1 MRWHAREALNTK
13 LMEIRLISPAA
24 HGASLTA
31 LLLESGLSVPD
42 DSGAAVIWT
51 GLSLD
56 GKLIACAGV
65 EIHGTNGLLR
75 SVAVKE
81 AFRGN
86 GYGAAVVKAARI
98 LARLRKL
105 RALYLFTEDASGF
118 FGRNGFEVMER
129 GDLPAGIAAS
139 RQAAHECGPIA
150 VSMYQAL
157 PETPPHFLV
166 LCTGNSCRSQMAHAY
181 LNKYFAGSAEVYSAG
196 IETHGLN
203 PGAVSI
209 LKEDGLDIT
218 HHTSNHVDEY
228 AHLRFDLILTVC
240 DHAKEHCPWI
250 PGDALRIHHNFT
262 DPSKVTGST
271 EEIHAAF
278 KNTREEISDYCR
290 NLTKALGFQP

>member
-1 MRWHAREALNTK
+1 MRWHARGTLNTK
-13 LMEIRLISPAA
+13 LMEIRLISPAT

-42 DSGAAVIWT
+42 DSNTAIIWT

-56 GKLIACAGV
+56 GQLMACAGIEV
-65 EIHGTNGLLR
+65 HGTDGLLR
-75 SVAVKE
+75 SVAVAN

-118 FGRNGFEVMER
+118 FSRNGFEVMER
-129 GDLPAGIAAS
+129 RELPANIAAS
-139 RQAAHECGPIA
+139 NQAANDCSPNAIT
-150 VSMYQAL
+150 MYSSL
-157 PETPPHFLV
+157 PEIRPRVLV

-203 PGAVSI
+203 PGAVAI

-228 AHLRFDLILTVC
+228 AYLRFDLILTVC

-262 DPSKVTGST
+262 DPSKVTGSP
-271 EEIHAAF
+271 EAIHAAF
-278 KNTREEISDYCR
+278 KNTREEISNYCR
-290 NLTKALGFQP
+290 NLTEALGFQP